1 MEEEGRITFKSLVKK
16 DLDELLSK
24 AKSYDEL
31 IEALKL
37 KGYEVKDG
45 KELSIKN
52 SDYGMVRN
60 IRTKTIGSLYNK
72 ENIINKIRENSNIK
86 VVSVKN
92 KTYNKWIP
100 REEYKL
106 IHSKGNLSNNIKIA
120 MIILRKMFINNEDNF
135 RRNNN
140 VRSSA
145 ALLKEIN
152 NLANALKIITD
163 NKLTNIEECN
173 KKIVNIT
180 LENNKLNNKN
190 TSNKNKLKQVE
201 SLIIKLNEVNEKR
214 KELEALTSSTLKKL
228 KNSKKIK
235 ILEEEIKEYKDYNDE
250 SLNKELKDRREEI
263 QLNDKKIR
271 ENIKVKKD
279 IQYVLDINKKVNDRF
294 KDVNIDRHK
303 EDIDR
308 NI

>member
-1 MEEEGRITFKSLVKK
+1 
-16 DLDELLSK
+16 
-24 AKSYDEL
+24 
-31 IEALKL
+31 
-37 KGYEVKDG
+37 
-45 KELSIKN
+45 
-52 SDYGMVRN
+52 
-60 IRTKTIGSLYNK
+60 
-72 ENIINKIRENSNIK
+72 
-86 VVSVKN
+86 
-92 KTYNKWIP
+92 
-100 REEYKL
+100 
-106 IHSKGNLSNNIKIA
+106 

-152 NLANALKIITD
+152 NLTDVLKIITD
-163 NKLTNIEECN
+163 NNLTNIEECN

-235 ILEEEIKEYKDYNDE
+235 ILEEEIKEYKDYNYE
-250 SLNKELKDRREEI
+250 SLNKELKDKREEI
-263 QLNDKKIR
+263 QLNDKKIK

-279 IQYVLDINKKVNDRF
+279 IEYVLDINKKVNERF
-294 KDVNIDRHK
+294 KDVNIDRNK